1 MQGEFVFA
9 DDRLKSMTDAVR
21 TVIERYPK
29 GYQFHGNELHN
40 DVASLFPDAR
50 RMYTDTIMR
59 MMRRHCSAQY
69 KTVDQNK
76 SLYEKV

>member
-1 MQGEFVFA
+1 M
-9 DDRLKSMTDAVR
+9 SDAVK
-21 TVIERYPK
+21 IIIDNYPSGHK
-29 GYQFHGNELHN
+29 FFGNELHN
-40 DVASLFPDAR
+40 DVALLFPKAIN
-50 RMYTDTIMR
+50 MYTYTVMR